1 MKSGPIGPGGKQV
14 VITPEGGLA
23 VWMINDTGADSVKGT
38 MVRNS
43 LIERGVSKIAVDI
56 PNVIGAIYDDGV
68 ADGDR
73 VKVVVA
79 GLAECLFIGNTL
91 AGQFARGFL
100 GADVGYIT
108 GYGLAEAFPT
118 APFAS
123 DKHFYEFGHI
133 MSSRVGA
140 GLALVNLHFN

>member
-1 MKSGPIGPGGKQV
+1 MIGNGKQAV
-14 VITPEGGLA
+14 ELTPEGGIA
-23 VWMINDTGADSVKGT
+23 VWMINDTGAASVKGT

-43 LIERGVSKIAVDI
+43 AVEKGVSKIAVDI
-56 PNVIGAIYDDGV
+56 PNVIGAIYDDDV
-68 ADGDR
+68 PDGDEVR
-73 VKVVVA
+73 VVVS
-79 GLAECLFIGNTL
+79 GLAECLFTGNAS
-91 AGQFARGFL
+91 AGQFARGYL
-100 GADVGYIT
+100 GADGGGYIA

-133 MSSRVGA
+133 MSSHVGA